1 MTRHEE
7 EQWAAKLEQDI
18 ADLRDVLGRFPV
30 TLEDGSVSLSK
41 QRDRRALERVLAN
54 WEELL
59 RSLRYAD
66 HPNKPGI

>member
-1 MTRHEE
+1 MTRYEE
-7 EQWAAKLEQDI
+7 EQWAQKLKSDV
-18 ADLRDVLGRFPV
+18 ADLRDVLSRFPV
-30 TLEDGSVSLSK
+30 TQEDGSVSLSK

-59 RSLRYAD
+59 RSLRYSD